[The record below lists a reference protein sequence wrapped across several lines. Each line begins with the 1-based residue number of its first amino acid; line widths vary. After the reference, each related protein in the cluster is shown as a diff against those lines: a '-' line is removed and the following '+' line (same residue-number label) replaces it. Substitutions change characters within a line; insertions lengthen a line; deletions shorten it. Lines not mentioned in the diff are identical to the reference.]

1 MPKVDLFDKTKTKIG
16 EVELSD
22 RVFNV
27 ESTGKEN
34 VLVSEVVK
42 MQLAAV
48 RQGTHST
55 KTYATI
61 SGGNSKPWH
70 FQT

>member
-1 MPKVDLFDKTKTKIG
+1 MPKVDLFDKTKAKIG

-22 RVFNV
+22 RVFNA
-27 ESTGKEN
+27 ETNGKEN

-48 RQGTHST
+48 RQGTHAT
-55 KTYATI
+55 RTYATLRE
-61 SGGNSKPWH
+61 GPGA
-70 FQT
+70 